1 MSQSPVNPLEALKG
15 GFRKACVKRLVGDEP
30 GAIEVLKHEIP
41 GLVVGWAK
49 STSLDAS
56 EKKAKLKEL
65 FDDESSRAEELAV
78 AFDLF
83 AGRFETRV
91 ATLVQKELQKVV
103 GRMEDVAA
111 NLESSLS
118 QAPALS
124 ERRAQEEVPSPQEDS
139 FEISK
144 KENRE
149 VADSEPEVDQIIGDL
164 DPPAGIGLRFDEIE
178 QMIDEV
184 LTVDDS

>member
-1 MSQSPVNPLEALKG
+1 
-15 GFRKACVKRLVGDEP
+15 
-30 GAIEVLKHEIP
+30 
-41 GLVVGWAK
+41 
-49 STSLDAS
+49 
-56 EKKAKLKEL
+56 
-65 FDDESSRAEELAV
+65 
-78 AFDLF
+78 
-83 AGRFETRV
+83 
-91 ATLVQKELQKVV
+91 
-103 GRMEDVAA
+103 MEDVAA

-124 ERRAQEEVPSPQEDS
+124 ERRAEEEVTSPQEDS
-139 FEISK
+139 FEISE

-149 VADSEPEVDQIIGDL
+149 VADSEPEVDQIIGNL